1 MLCSTHAFVT
11 IEATTMMKIRII
23 GDTGVVRRKERVL
36 HQMEKVQDLRPC
48 LAWRV
53 ENDWL
58 PIWDDER
65 YQRLR

>member
-1 MLCSTHAFVT
+1 
-11 IEATTMMKIRII
+11 MMKIRII